1 MMFSKGFLINIGSKP
16 KSDQIMYSALRD
28 VQMNQNNDASILE
41 DRRGKH
47 EPEPKPIIK
56 LFASRS

>member
-1 MMFSKGFLINIGSKP
+1 MLFSKGFLINVGFKP
-16 KSDQIMYSALRD
+16 NSDKIMHSALRD

-47 EPEPKPIIK
+47 KPEHKPIIQ

>member
-1 MMFSKGFLINIGSKP
+1 MVFSKGFLINIGFKLN
-16 KSDQIMYSALRD
+16 SDQIIYSALRD

-47 EPEPKPIIK
+47 ESEHKPIIK